1 MIFCHNCPALV
12 EMCIFFSARP
22 PSDVST
28 TGSWPDSLRSLPKML
43 TSSAP
48 EGPYHSVR
56 ILTSF
61 GFEQT
66 GDNEKYPLDL
76 MRRVLS

>member
-1 MIFCHNCPALV
+1 MCRQQALGPIPLEV
-12 EMCIFFSARP
+12 
-22 PSDVST
+22 
-28 TGSWPDSLRSLPKML
+28 
-43 TSSAP
+43 SSAP